1 MDDQQAWGFF
11 SCQPGAP
18 LPRHGLDTTRDP
30 TDSTRADISDVGV
43 TRDGALRP
51 STQPNSE
58 RPHMSHLL
66 YRIGNFAGRHPWRV
80 ISVWMFIAGAIFML
94 NSSQGGQY
102 DESFSLPGSESQ
114 AASDAIQARFPQET
128 LYSSNVILHTEDDLT
143 APAMQAAVTQAVEN
157 LSAGPHVIAVSSP
170 YDPRGPT
177 VSADRR
183 TAFVTVG
190 FDTEKV
196 GLVEFEAADKAVQDL
211 RVAGIQ
217 VEYDGGLGS
226 ANAAA
231 GGNSE
236 MIGILM
242 AILILAIAFGSLV
255 AMSLPIVAA
264 LTAIVVGSSA
274 IGIMSGLVAVP
285 EVTGIVGMML
295 GLGVGIDYALFILSR
310 HRQNLASGQSVPVAI
325 GRANATAGLSVLF
338 AGVTV
343 IVAIM
348 GLKVSGI
355 PMMAMMGYGSA
366 IMVAVT
372 MLASIT
378 LLPAMLGVVK
388 HKVNSARIPFLKP
401 KPAYDPEAKSARWA
415 QRVVD
420 RPLRY
425 GGVAAVLLGIL
436 AIPAFSMQLGVADA
450 GNDAPDST
458 TRKAYDLMA
467 DGYGPGTNGPL
478 EVVLESDG
486 NALPHDAI
494 TRVGTALAQVPG
506 VVSVGRPTTNQAADV
521 AIFTVTPSTS
531 PQDAKTGEL
540 LADIRGDVLPE
551 ALEGTDVQASV
562 TGATALTD
570 DVSSRLQQ
578 RMPLFLG
585 AVIGLSFLVL
595 MVVFRSVLVPLKAAA
610 LNVLGV
616 GAAYGVIVA
625 VFQWGWGASLIGVH
639 ESVPIMPLAPM
650 LMFAILFGL
659 SMDYEVFLM
668 SRVREQYLKH
678 RNPERAV
685 VEGVGSTAKVITSAA
700 IIMISVFGSF
710 ILDVDV
716 TTKMFGVG
724 LAVAVLLDVTLVR
737 MVLVPAAMSLLGHRA
752 WWLPAWLER
761 RLPVIDIEGG
771 AHDGEESSEP
781 ESQPD
786 RTPVLV

>member
-1 MDDQQAWGFF
+1 
-11 SCQPGAP
+11 
-18 LPRHGLDTTRDP
+18 
-30 TDSTRADISDVGV
+30 
-43 TRDGALRP
+43 
-51 STQPNSE
+51 
-58 RPHMSHLL
+58 MSHLL
-66 YRIGNFAGRHPWRV
+66 YKIGNFSGRHPWRV
-80 ISVWMFIAGAIFML
+80 IAAWVVAAVAAVLLNGSLGGAP
-94 NSSQGGQY
+94 
-102 DESFSLPGSESQ
+102 DESFSLPGAESQ
-114 AASDAIQARFPQET
+114 RAADTIQDRFPQQT
-128 LYSSNVILHTEDDLT
+128 LYSSNVIFHSEDGLT
-143 APAMQAAVTQAVEN
+143 SPEVKKAVEQAVEK
-157 LSAGPHVIAVSSP
+157 LADGPHVLDVSSP

-177 VSADRR
+177 VSKDGQ
-183 TAFVTVG
+183 TAFATVA
-190 FDTEKV
+190 FKTEKADTSD
-196 GLVEFEAADKAVQDL
+196 LEAAENAVQNL
-211 RVAGIQ
+211 RDAGIQ
-217 VEYDGGLGS
+217 VEYDGGLGY
-226 ANAAA
+226 ADQAE

-236 MIGILM
+236 LIGILM
-242 AILILAIAFGSLV
+242 AVLILAIAFGSLV
-255 AMSLPIVAA
+255 AMSLPIVSA
-264 LTAIVVGSSA
+264 LMAIVIGSSA
-274 IGIMSGLVAVP
+274 IGIMSGFVSVP
-285 EVTGIVGMML
+285 EITSVVGMML
-295 GLGVGIDYALFILSR
+295 GLGVGIDYALFILAR

-355 PMMAMMGYGSA
+355 PMMSMMGYGSA
-366 IMVAVT
+366 IMVATT
-372 MLASIT
+372 MLAAIT

-401 KPAYDPEAKSARWA
+401 KPAFNPDARSARWA
-415 QRVVD
+415 QRVVNK
-420 RPLRY
+420 PVWY
-425 GGVAAVLLGIL
+425 GGVAAVMLGIL
-436 AIPAFSMQLGVADA
+436 AIPVFSMHLGFADS

-458 TRKAYDLMA
+458 TRKAYDLVA
-467 DGYGPGTNGPL
+467 DAYGAGTNGPL
-478 EVVLESDG
+478 EVVLDNGGTVIAGSTIKDV
-486 NALPHDAI
+486 
-494 TRVGTALAQVPG
+494 RVALADQPG
-506 VVSVGRPTTNQAADV
+506 VASVDQAVTNKEGDI
-521 AIFTVTPSTS
+521 AIITVTPTTS
-531 PQDAKTGEL
+531 PQDARTGEL
-540 LADIRGDVLPE
+540 LADIRQDVLPQTL
-551 ALEGTDVQASV
+551 AGTDVDAAV
-562 TGATALTD
+562 TGSTALTD

-639 ESVPIMPLAPM
+639 ETIPIMPLAPM

-678 RNPERAV
+678 RNPGRAV
-685 VEGVGSTAKVITSAA
+685 VEGVGSTARVITSAA
-700 IIMISVFGSF
+700 IIMVSVFASF

-724 LAVAVLLDVTLVR
+724 LSVAVLLDVTLVR

-771 AHDGEESSEP
+771 SRDGEEATEAETPESSEP
-781 ESQPD
+781 GQERVPA
-786 RTPVLV
+786 LV

>member
-1 MDDQQAWGFF
+1 
-11 SCQPGAP
+11 
-18 LPRHGLDTTRDP
+18 
-30 TDSTRADISDVGV
+30 
-43 TRDGALRP
+43 
-51 STQPNSE
+51 
-58 RPHMSHLL
+58 MSHLL
-66 YRIGNFAGRHPWRV
+66 YKIGNFSGRHPWRV
-80 ISVWMFIAGAIFML
+80 IAAWVVAAVAAVLLNGSLGGAP
-94 NSSQGGQY
+94 
-102 DESFSLPGSESQ
+102 DESFSLPGAESQ
-114 AASDAIQARFPQET
+114 RAADTIQDRFPQQT
-128 LYSSNVILHTEDDLT
+128 LYSSNVIFHSEDGLT
-143 APAMQAAVTQAVEN
+143 SPEVKKAVEQAVEK
-157 LSAGPHVIAVSSP
+157 LADGPHVLDVSSP

-177 VSADRR
+177 VSKDGQ
-183 TAFVTVG
+183 TAFATVA
-190 FDTEKV
+190 FKTEKADTSD
-196 GLVEFEAADKAVQDL
+196 LEAAENAVQNL
-211 RVAGIQ
+211 RDAGIQ
-217 VEYDGGLGS
+217 VEYDGGLGY
-226 ANAAA
+226 ADQAE

-236 MIGILM
+236 LIGILM
-242 AILILAIAFGSLV
+242 AVLILAIAFGSLV
-255 AMSLPIVAA
+255 AMSLPIVSA
-264 LTAIVVGSSA
+264 LMAIVIGSSA
-274 IGIMSGLVAVP
+274 IGIMSGFVSVP
-285 EVTGIVGMML
+285 EITSVVGMML
-295 GLGVGIDYALFILSR
+295 GLGVGIDYALFILAR

-355 PMMAMMGYGSA
+355 PMMSMMGYGSA
-366 IMVAVT
+366 IMVAIT
-372 MLASIT
+372 MLAAIT

-401 KPAYDPEAKSARWA
+401 KPAFNPDARSARWA
-415 QRVVD
+415 QRVVNK
-420 RPLRY
+420 PVWY
-425 GGVAAVLLGIL
+425 GGVAAVMLGIL
-436 AIPAFSMQLGVADA
+436 AIPVFSMHLGFADS

-458 TRKAYDLMA
+458 TRKAYDLVA
-467 DGYGPGTNGPL
+467 DAYGAGTNGPL
-478 EVVLESDG
+478 EVVLDNGGTVIAGSTIKDV
-486 NALPHDAI
+486 
-494 TRVGTALAQVPG
+494 RVALADQPG
-506 VVSVGRPTTNQAADV
+506 VASVDQAVTNKEGDI
-521 AIFTVTPSTS
+521 AIITVTPTTS
-531 PQDAKTGEL
+531 PQDARTGEL
-540 LADIRGDVLPE
+540 LADIRQDVLPQTL
-551 ALEGTDVQASV
+551 AGTDVDAAV
-562 TGATALTD
+562 TGSTALTD

-639 ESVPIMPLAPM
+639 ETIPIMPLAPM

-678 RNPERAV
+678 RNPGRAV
-685 VEGVGSTAKVITSAA
+685 VEGVGSTARVITSAA
-700 IIMISVFGSF
+700 IIMVSVFASF

-724 LAVAVLLDVTLVR
+724 LSVAVLLDVTLVR

-771 AHDGEESSEP
+771 SRDGEEATEAETPESSEP
-781 ESQPD
+781 GQERVPA
-786 RTPVLV
+786 LV